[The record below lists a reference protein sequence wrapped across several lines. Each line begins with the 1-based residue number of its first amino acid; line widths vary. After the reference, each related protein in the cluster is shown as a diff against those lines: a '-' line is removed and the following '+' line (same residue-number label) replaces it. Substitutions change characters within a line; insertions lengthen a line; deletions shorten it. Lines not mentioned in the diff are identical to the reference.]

1 MSLCLCIC
9 EIIMLAI
16 STDHLDSDYL
26 SPNYGN
32 TLEHEVKAMIR
43 DRKKLLTILSTVCQ
57 RLTSSI
63 HWQKITLLRLVP
75 IHFDRFLF

>member
-1 MSLCLCIC
+1 
-9 EIIMLAI
+9 MLAI
-16 STDHLDSDYL
+16 STDYLDSDYL

-57 RLTSSI
+57 RPTSSI
-63 HWQKITLLRLVP
+63 HWQKKTLLRLVP
-75 IHFDRFLF
+75 IHFDRFFLDFK